1 MNPSNGGRLAGTLSD
16 DSPVDELDER
26 LVAYL
31 DGELEPEDRKELE
44 IQLGRDADLRARLR
58 TLQDGWELLD
68 ALPLATPSPVL
79 LESTLRMAAIE
90 ATDQGRFGH
99 SGQFRRIHGLRR
111 LATSK
116 AIWVLL
122 MSIIGFA
129 GGAVAVRVYDHLR
142 FEKQLRQLPVA
153 MHVDAYL
160 YGADLELMRSLMQMP
175 QWQQAVAIADQLGEW
190 NFGLQRSI
198 TQATAEQREEM
209 LPDLPIEDQQ
219 VVTEAW
225 QRFEQLGDQERQAV
239 IEVAKQVSAQSDAE
253 QLLATMA
260 RFAHWRQTLPPSER
274 DDIASSDP
282 QQRRAAI
289 AEAIQRTTRQWTQ
302 QTSRMLSDEDFE
314 TIYQALRQ
322 IARLRIN
329 SLQLEGTS
337 IPQLTLKT
345 FGTEEQ
351 AMDPRM
357 EAFFLRRLFEPREF
371 GPPSVGDD
379 ASRREQES
387 GGSPNR
393 PPPVPQPRIDFTAP
407 TFRDI
412 QPLFE
417 QIQGPLNGEELW
429 IIESVLSA
437 EIADFLAAA
446 SSIEMLREELLRS
459 WAEDA
464 IRRTSFRRS
473 GTTLS
478 ERYELIDPVRRDQL
492 DLLEPDRILESLRD
506 EGRRRRSFP

>member
-1 MNPSNGGRLAGTLSD
+1 MNPSDGGPVVGALSD

-31 DGELEPEDRKELE
+31 DGELDPDERKELE
-44 IQLGRDADLRARLR
+44 IQLGRDAELRSRLR
-58 TLQDGWELLD
+58 TLQDGWDLLD

-90 ATDQGRFGH
+90 ATGQGHRDA
-99 SGQFRRIHGLRR
+99 SGQYQRIHGLRR
-111 LATSK
+111 LSASK
-116 AIWVLL
+116 TLWVCLL
-122 MSIIGFA
+122 SLVGFTA
-129 GGAVAVRVYDHLR
+129 GAVAVRIADHVR
-142 FEKQLRQLPVA
+142 FQNQLRQLPVA
-153 MHVDAYL
+153 MYVDAYL
-160 YGADLELMRSLMQMP
+160 HGADLELMRSLMQMP

-198 TQATAEQREEM
+198 SRATPEQRQQM
-209 LPDLPIEDQQ
+209 LPELPIEDQQ
-219 VVTEAW
+219 VVTETW
-225 QRFEQLGDQERQAV
+225 QRFEQLGDQEKQAV
-239 IEVAKQVSAQSDAE
+239 LKVAQQVSVQSDAE
-253 QLLATMA
+253 PLLATMA
-260 RFAHWRQTLPPSER
+260 RFAHWWQTLPPIEK

-282 QQRRAAI
+282 QQREAKI
-289 AEAIQRTTRQWTQ
+289 AKLIQRTTGQWTQ
-302 QTSRMLSDEDFE
+302 QTSRMLSDEDFD

-337 IPQLTLKT
+337 IPQLTLKA
-345 FGTEEQ
+345 FGTDQQ

-357 EAFFLRRLFEPREF
+357 EAFFLRRLFEPRDF
-371 GPPSVGDD
+371 GPPPSEDNP
-379 ASRREQES
+379 ARRDQITS
-387 GGSPNR
+387 GSSNR
-393 PPPVPQPRIDFTAP
+393 PPPPPQPRIDFTAP

-412 QPLFE
+412 QPLLE
-417 QIQGPLNGEELW
+417 QIQGSLDGEELW
-429 IIESVLSA
+429 IIESVLRA

-464 IRRTSFRRS
+464 IRRMSFRRS

-478 ERYELIDPVRRDQL
+478 ERYELIDPTRRDQL